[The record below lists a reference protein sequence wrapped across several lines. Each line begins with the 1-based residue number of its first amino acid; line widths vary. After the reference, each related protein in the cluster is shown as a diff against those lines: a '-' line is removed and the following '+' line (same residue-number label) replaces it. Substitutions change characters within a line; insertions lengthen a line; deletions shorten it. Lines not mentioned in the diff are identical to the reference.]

1 MLTIHYTT
9 NFVKK
14 WKKLKNKDQLR
25 KRIEIFR
32 ENPFD
37 IRLKT
42 HKLKNK
48 LEGYWAFSINYKER
62 VLFGFKTNIEVIFY
76 DFGSHDIYK

>member
-14 WKKLKNKDQLR
+14 WKKLKNKDYLR

-32 ENPFD
+32 EDPFD
-37 IRLKT
+37 TRLKT
-42 HKLKNK
+42 HKLKNR
-48 LEGYWAFSINYKER
+48 LGGYWSFSTNYKER
-62 VLFGFKTNIEVIFY
+62 VLFEFKTNDEVIFY
-76 DFGSHDIYK
+76 DFGNHDIYK